1 MTRVFLLTYH
11 HRRKSRGDGD
21 VMSGG
26 GMGMGNKQ
34 RKPEIGIKIFVPDY
48 RSTLQ
53 S

>member
-1 MTRVFLLTYH
+1 MLIYH

-21 VMSGG
+21 ILSSGG
-26 GMGMGNKQ
+26 TGMGNKQ

-48 RSTLQ
+48 RSNLQ